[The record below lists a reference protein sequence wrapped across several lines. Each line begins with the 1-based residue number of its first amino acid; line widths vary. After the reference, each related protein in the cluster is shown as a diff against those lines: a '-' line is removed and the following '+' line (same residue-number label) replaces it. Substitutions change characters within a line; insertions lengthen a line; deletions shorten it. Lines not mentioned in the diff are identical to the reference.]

1 MSYLIK
7 DLPIDEKPREKAK
20 KYGFQTLSNVEL
32 LSILIRCGS
41 KNCSVKEVA
50 QDILR
55 SVGGLSGLRDIRVSK
70 LSKLYGVGEVKAIT
84 LLAAVELGRRL
95 SAPDEKEKIQINES
109 KKVFL
114 YCQSRFALEK
124 QEKLLVLFL
133 DPRNYILEEKVIF
146 QGTADQS
153 FIHPRDIFQEA
164 VLVNAVKIICVH
176 NHPSGRIL
184 PSKAD
189 IEITKKLK
197 KIGEMMGISL
207 IDHVIVGS
215 SSYFSFLERYGGNL
229 G

>member
-20 KYGFQTLSNVEL
+20 KYGFHALSNVEL

-41 KNCSVKEVA
+41 KNRSVKEVA
-50 QDILR
+50 QDILK
-55 SVGGLSGLRDIRVSK
+55 SVGGLSGLKDIRVSK
-70 LSKLYGVGEVKAIT
+70 LSNLYGVGEVKAIT
-84 LLAAVELGRRL
+84 LLAAVELGRRM
-95 SAPDEKEKIQINES
+95 SEPEEKERIQISES
-109 KKVFL
+109 KKVFW

-164 VLVNAVKIICVH
+164 VLANAVKIICVH
-176 NHPSGRIL
+176 NHPSGNAS
-184 PSKAD
+184 PSLAD
-189 IEITKKLK
+189 EIVTKKIYDAGLLL
-197 KIGEMMGISL
+197 GIPL
-207 IDHVIVGS
+207 VDHVIIGKND
-215 SSYFSFLERYGGNL
+215 YYSFLEHRKGGF
-229 G
+229 

>member
-7 DLPIDEKPREKAK
+7 DLPVDEKPREKAK

-176 NHPSGRIL
+176 NHPSGNAS
-184 PSKAD
+184 PSLAD
-189 IEITKKLK
+189 ELVTKKIYDAGLLL
-197 KIGEMMGISL
+197 GIPL
-207 IDHVIVGS
+207 VDHVIIGKND
-215 SSYFSFLERYGGNL
+215 YYSFLEHRKGGF
-229 G
+229 